1 MGNNYSRWYSDARY
15 LIYVRACSFLS
26 VLIATDHGY
35 DDGACTEDAE
45 NEAGDDDDDDDDD
58 DDEGGDDDADD
69 EVDGDDEDENDDEA
83 AGDDEGEDEGG

>member
-58 DDEGGDDDADD
+58 DEGGDDDADD